1 MGTMAE
7 SAAMVHVQAQAKVSA
22 DVRRRVAEVLER
34 EGITVD
40 EAFEQMLTRTAADG
54 ALALEAEGGR
64 GTVGD
69 EDPGHDAWFRAEVR
83 KGMED
88 TNPGIPHEAMEKEWA
103 KERAELLKRAS

>member
-54 ALALEAEGGR
+54 VSPFTAS
-64 GTVGD
+64 GD
-69 EDPGHDAWFRAEVR
+69 EDEDPAYDAWFRAKVQESLDDPRPAVSHEEMR
-83 KGMED
+83 RRMESR
-88 TNPGIPHEAMEKEWA
+88 
-103 KERAELLKRAS
+103 RAEARARLL